1 MVLLPP
7 AEKVMPCG
15 SVPIVDKEIAPLVA
29 VRAMLPLLAI
39 KGVTTEVPAVR
50 VLVTATP
57 VKAPVE
63 RVVAPIGMPS
73 RLPPVST
80 ALFDRNTPSAVRTA
94 RTRPPVTKRRSMA
107 SFVPR

>member
-7 AEKVMPCG
+7 AVKVMPCG
-15 SVPIVDKEIAPLVA
+15 LVPTVDSEIAPLSA

-39 KGVTTEVPAVR
+39 NGVTTEVPAVR

-57 VKAPVE
+57 VNAPVE
-63 RVVAPIGMPS
+63 RVLTPIGMPS
-73 RLPPVST
+73 IRPPVST
-80 ALFDRNTPSAVRTA
+80 ALLDWNAPSAVRIA

>member
-15 SVPIVDKEIAPLVA
+15 LVPIVETEIAPLSA
-29 VRAMLPLLAI
+29 VRSMLPLLAI
-39 KGVTTEVPAVR
+39 KGVTTEVPAVK

-73 RLPPVST
+73 MLPPVST
-80 ALFDRNTPSAVRTA
+80 ALFDWKAPSAVRIA
-94 RTRPPVTKRRSMA
+94 RTRPPVTRRRSMA